1 MTRVLLVA
9 WLTVLWLVL
18 WRDVSVAN
26 VVSGVA
32 IALVVLAVFPPRQVT
47 GDHALRPLKL
57 VAFISYFA
65 WKLVVSNLI
74 VAREIVTPRDH
85 VRSGIVAVPVVAC
98 SDLVTTVVANAI
110 SLTPGTLTLEVRR
123 DPMAR
128 TVAQT
133 ELANESIS
141 RLFEGV
147 VEATEEAIYNS
158 MLKAVTTTYGARTVE
173 ALPIDRV
180 VEVLQKYGVR

>member
-1 MTRVLLVA
+1 MMRALLVA

-32 IALVVLAVFPPRQVT
+32 IALVVLALFPPRQVT
-47 GDHALRPLKL
+47 GDHAFRPLKL
-57 VAFISYFA
+57 VVFIGYFA
-65 WKLVVSNLI
+65 WKLVVSNLM

-123 DPMAR
+123 DPPMLFVHVLHLHDLDQVRRDIRTLQRLAVAAIGSAEAVAELDAEPQPDVEDHAR
-128 TVAQT
+128 
-133 ELANESIS
+133 
-141 RLFEGV
+141 
-147 VEATEEAIYNS
+147 
-158 MLKAVTTTYGARTVE
+158 
-173 ALPIDRV
+173 
-180 VEVLQKYGVR
+180 

>member
-1 MTRVLLVA
+1 MMRALLVA

-32 IALVVLAVFPPRQVT
+32 IALVVLALFPPRQVT

-57 VAFISYFA
+57 MVFMGYFA

-74 VAREIVTPRDH
+74 VAREIVTPRDN

-123 DPMAR
+123 DPPMLFVHVLHLHDLDQVRRDIR
-128 TVAQT
+128 TLQRLAVAAIGSAEAVAAFDADRQPD
-133 ELANESIS
+133 
-141 RLFEGV
+141 
-147 VEATEEAIYNS
+147 VEDHP
-158 MLKAVTTTYGARTVE
+158 R
-173 ALPIDRV
+173 
-180 VEVLQKYGVR
+180 